1 MFRVFL
7 LSYEAVYI
15 LNCSVHESNIQ
26 NGNYFK
32 GKKNL
37 ELEKLLFLFF
47 NPCIVLFI
55 TTSETAKLKVIHYW
69 VQWASLRI
77 VSHCGEFVFIVC
89 FSAASSDRKLTTHE
103 NDWSLNVRCSA
114 FSCWQLRTDIGK
126 GILFSDFY
134 PTDMKALLINAIF
147 ISSDFEAVY
156 LCVFEL
162 KLINNSCC
170 ILWFL

>member
-15 LNCSVHESNIQ
+15 LNCSIHERNIQ

-55 TTSETAKLKVIHYW
+55 TTSETAKLKVIHHW
-69 VQWASLRI
+69 VQWASEDRFPLWRVCLHRLLLSCI
-77 VSHCGEFVFIVC
+77 FWQEADYPWKWLELECEMLSVFLL
-89 FSAASSDRKLTTHE
+89 AAE
-103 NDWSLNVRCSA
+103 NWH
-114 FSCWQLRTDIGK
+114 WQR
-126 GILFSDFY
+126 DF
-134 PTDMKALLINAIF
+134 IQ
-147 ISSDFEAVY
+147 
-156 LCVFEL
+156 
-162 KLINNSCC
+162 
-170 ILWFL
+170 WFLPHWHESITDKCHIYFFWLWSCVSMCFWIKAHK